1 MARTTRLTPA
11 APNVAYVRPEL
22 QAVLPLYKKV
32 DDVIAGAEMVK
43 KRKTVYLPDPS
54 PPGTD
59 DNGNR
64 YSAYV
69 TRAVFYA
76 VTRRTLSGFL
86 GEIFDKDPVIIVPP
100 SMVPLIEDTNGEGV
114 GIVQLAKKVTGLTL
128 GHGRAGLFVDFP
140 QTTGAVTRADLED
153 NTRPVIKHY
162 HPSKII
168 NWRYRKVGAV
178 SKLSL
183 VVLEEEYDS
192 EDDGFAVKKSV
203 QWRILMLSPEG
214 IYRVQIARKTAANGA
229 GFNVGEV
236 VTPTDA
242 SGAPFKEIPFKFIGA
257 ETNDAEIDY
266 PPLYDM
272 ADLNIAHYRNSAD
285 HEETLFISSQ
295 PTVIVSGLTE
305 QWAEKFFKTGIGLG
319 SRAAVPLPVGG
330 DAKLLEVKAESA
342 HLAEME
348 HKERQMVALGAK
360 LVEQKSVQRTATEAA
375 TETASEKSTL
385 VSVADNVSNAFE
397 WALYFAAQFIGIK
410 DDNIQFELN
419 KQYSIS
425 FSTPEARKEAIEAWI
440 AEAISFTEMRTAL
453 RKGGTAVL
461 DDKAARKEIMDD
473 AELMADRTQADAE
486 DNPDN
491 PDGNADDTGNPS
503 GGGDGTESVDE

>member
-1 MARTTRLTPA
+1 MARTTRLNA
-11 APNVAYVRPEL
+11 ATPNVAYVRPEL
-22 QAVLPLYKKV
+22 QAVLPLYRKV
-32 DDVIAGAEMVK
+32 DDVIAGAERVK
-43 KRKTVYLPDPS
+43 KRKTLYLPDPS
-54 PPGTD
+54 PEGTD
-59 DNGNR
+59 DGGKR
-64 YSAYV
+64 YDAYI

-76 VTRRTLSGFL
+76 VTRRTLAGFL
-86 GEIFDKDPVIIVPP
+86 GEVFDKDPVIIVPP
-100 SMVPLIEDTNGEGV
+100 AMKPVIEDTNGEGV

-140 QTTGAVTRADLED
+140 QTTGAVTRADLET

-162 HPSKII
+162 HPTKII
-168 NWRYRKVGAV
+168 NWRYRKIGAV

-192 EDDGFAVKKSV
+192 EDDGFAVKKAT
-203 QWRILMLSPEG
+203 QWRILTLTPEN
-214 IYRVQIARKTAANGA
+214 IYQVQIARKTAANGV
-229 GFNVGEV
+229 GFNIGEV

-242 SGAPFKEIPFKFIGA
+242 DGKPFDEIPFMFVGA

-285 HEETLFISSQ
+285 HEETLFVSSQ

-305 QWAEKFFKTGIGLG
+305 QWAEKFFKNGIGLG
-319 SRAAVPLPVGG
+319 SRAALPLPANA

-342 HLAEME
+342 HLTEME

-360 LVEQKSVQRTATEAA
+360 LVEQKQVQRTATEAA

-397 WALYFAAQFIGIK
+397 WALYFAAKFIGIK
-410 DDNIQFELN
+410 DTKIQFELN

-440 AEAISFTEMRTAL
+440 AEAISFTEMRAAL
-453 RKGGTAVL
+453 RKGGTAII
-461 DDKAARKEIMDD
+461 DDKQARTEIMNDR
-473 AELMADRTQADAE
+473 ELMGDPTEPDAE
-486 DNPDN
+486 DNPEDN
-491 PDGNADDTGNPS
+491 PDPGADPGNP
-503 GGGDGTESVDE
+503 GTQSVDE

>member
-1 MARTTRLTPA
+1 MATAPTLNRS
-11 APNVAYVRPEL
+11 APNVAYVRGEL
-22 QAVLPLYKKV
+22 AAMLPLYRKI
-32 DDVIAGAEMVK
+32 DDVLQGADRVK
-43 KRKTVYLPDPS
+43 KRKTLYLPDPS
-54 PPGTD
+54 PVGSDPLGK
-59 DNGNR
+59 R
-64 YSAYV
+64 YDAYLI
-69 TRAVFYA
+69 RAVFYA
-76 VTRRTLSGFL
+76 VTRRTLAGFV

-100 SMVPLIEDTNGEGV
+100 VLQPLIEDTNGEGV
-114 GIVQLAKKVTGLTL
+114 GIVQLAKKTTGLTL
-128 GHGRAGLFVDFP
+128 SLGRSGLFVDFP
-140 QTTGAVTRADLED
+140 QTGGAVTRADLEA

-162 HPSKII
+162 HPAKIL

-192 EDDGFAVKKSV
+192 EDDGFAVTRST
-203 QWRILMLSPEG
+203 QWRILSLNLAG
-214 IYRVQIARKTAANGA
+214 QYQVQIARKVGGKGGA
-229 GFNVGEV
+229 GYNFGEV

-242 SGAPFKEIPFKFIGA
+242 SGAPFDEIPFKFIGS

-285 HEETLFISSQ
+285 HEETLFLSSQ

-319 SRAAVPLPVGG
+319 SRAAVPLPVGA

-342 HLAEME
+342 HLTEME

-360 LVEQKSVQRTATEAA
+360 LVEQKQVQRTAQESA

-397 WALYFAAQFIGIK
+397 WALYFAAKFVGVSDNNIK
-410 DDNIQFELN
+410 FELN

-440 AEAISFTEMRTAL
+440 SEAISFTEMRSAL

-461 DDKAARKEIMDD
+461 DDKMAREEIMND
-473 AELMADRTQADAE
+473 AVLLADRTKADP
-486 DNPDN
+486 DDPNNPNPDPNPDN
-491 PDGNADDTGNPS
+491 PNS
-503 GGGDGTESVDE
+503 ESVDE